1 MQKGRCTVKKSRII
15 FTNILIMAAILAF
28 VVFYNGKKRRE
39 LTASQIESFEDMT
52 QVLGQVTA
60 NYLQGEQRICDVW
73 AHYINA
79 TGLTMQEAA
88 DYIKVSHVRKDTSAH
103 LLYTDD
109 GSFTGLSTRP
119 KAGTEDEYDVS
130 YGKVDLWQDVDLS
143 AQTGDGI
150 HVTRAYTNP
159 QSGEQSIAFYDS
171 ITLVDETD
179 DRREDVLMADGAQED
194 VLMVDDTQRKP
205 GQADEAQAEEA
216 QADGTTTEDGT
227 RRALLMRV
235 IPLSKLEDGWAYPK
249 EEYKS
254 AELTMINA
262 EGEYII
268 KGKSFKNSNFLEFYK
283 SYTSA
288 DPAALENIREQ
299 LASGTGSF
307 TMLNSHGDECL
318 IGHASIR
325 DTMGTDA
332 LDWRILSYVTLDDLE
347 GSQVDWPLIA
357 LVSAGLVLLFVLD
370 MAYMLKFNRRLA
382 QVAKEAETA
391 SRAKT
396 DFLSTM
402 SHDIRTPMNAII
414 GLTTITEKN
423 VQDPELVSENLRKI
437 GLASNHLLTLINDI
451 LDISKVESGK
461 LNLTPAAF
469 SIVETAENLVNL
481 SQPMVKEKNIDF
493 RFHIRNMQTEYLYAD
508 QLRINQIFINI
519 LSNAIKYTQ
528 PGGSVTVSMEERTGG
543 EMAGAHAAGK
553 PGEMAG
559 KPAAWK
565 PGEVPGKPAAGKP
578 GEIAAAPAEGKSG
591 TGQEAYVT
599 LVYRVA
605 DTGIGM
611 SKEFMATMY
620 QPFSRGTDSRVNT
633 IQGTGLGLAI
643 TKQMVDL
650 MGGRIDCESE
660 EGKGTIFTVTL
671 TLPVA
676 DQQTVQADL
685 ENVDVLLVDDDEI
698 LLETG
703 LETLRSLKAIAET
716 ASSGEEA
723 ISLVTNRHAIG
734 KDYDLVILDWKMP
747 GMSGIEVVKTLREN
761 KHIEVPILLIS
772 AYDWSDIEDAA
783 KEAGANGF
791 ISKPLFRSRL
801 YEKISEMLGRK
812 SRQILPEDDMSDL
825 SGMKVLVAEDND
837 INWEIIHA
845 LLEMYGIDS
854 WRAENGQIAV
864 DMLESAPEN
873 AYDLVFMDIQMP
885 VMNGLE
891 ATRTIRAM
899 TDSWAGRIPII
910 AMTADAF
917 SENVSEC
924 MAAGMNG
931 HIAKPIDTKLVLK
944 ELRTIQSNRG
954 RFSV

>member
-1 MQKGRCTVKKSRII
+1 MKKSRII
-15 FTNILIMAAILAF
+15 FTNIVIMAAILAF

-39 LTASQIESFEDMT
+39 LTASQIESFVDMT

-79 TGLTMQEAA
+79 TGFTMQEAA

-103 LLYTDD
+103 LIYTDD
-109 GSFTGLSTRP
+109 GSFAGLSTRP
-119 KAGTEDEYDVS
+119 KTDTGDDYDVS
-130 YGKVDLWQDVDLS
+130 YGKVNLWQEVDLD
-143 AQTGDGI
+143 AQTGQGI

-159 QSGEQSIAFYDS
+159 QNGEQSIAFYDS
-171 ITLVDETD
+171 IILVDETD
-179 DRREDVLMADGAQED
+179 SDKTQEDGAQSGAGRIDSDKVQQGREE
-194 VLMVDDTQRKP
+194 
-205 GQADEAQAEEA
+205 QADEAQAGEA
-216 QADGTTTEDGT
+216 TTGGRT

-254 AELTMINA
+254 AELTMINS

-283 SYTSA
+283 SYTST
-288 DPAALENIREQ
+288 DPAALENIQEQ
-299 LASGTGSF
+299 LTAGGGSF
-307 TMLNSHGDECL
+307 TMHNSHGDECL
-318 IGHASIR
+318 IGHAPV
-325 DTMGTDA
+325 GAA
-332 LDWRILSYVTLDDLE
+332 LDWRILSYVTLDELQ
-347 GSQVDWPLIA
+347 GSQVDWPLII

-370 MAYMLKFNRRLA
+370 MAYMMKFNRRLA
-382 QVAKEAETA
+382 HVAKEAETA

-402 SHDIRTPMNAII
+402 SHDIRTPLNAII

-437 GLASNHLLTLINDI
+437 SMASNHLLTLINDI

-493 RFHIRNMQTEYLYAD
+493 RFHIRRMEKEYLYAD

-559 KPAAWK
+559 KPAAGK

-650 MGGRIDCESE
+650 MGGQIDCESE

-723 ISLVTNRHAIG
+723 IQLVTNRHAIG

-825 SGMKVLVAEDND
+825 SGMKVLVSEDND

-845 LLEMYGIDS
+845 LLEMYGIAS

-864 DMLESAPEN
+864 DMLKSAPEN

-917 SENVSEC
+917 SENVAEC
-924 MAAGMNG
+924 MTVGMNG

-944 ELRTIQSNRG
+944 ELRTIQSNRVSNRG